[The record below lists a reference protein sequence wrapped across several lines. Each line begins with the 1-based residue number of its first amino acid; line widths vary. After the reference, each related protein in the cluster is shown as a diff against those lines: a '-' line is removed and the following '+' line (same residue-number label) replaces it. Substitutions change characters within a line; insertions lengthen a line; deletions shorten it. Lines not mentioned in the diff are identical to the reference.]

1 MSHPDNS
8 SPAHAYRAGMRRLA
22 AGVCL
27 ITSHREGAFGGMIA
41 TAVTSVSSEPPTLL
55 ICVNRNASLF
65 EMIQDTAS
73 FCVNVLAASAVP
85 IVEQFSSSARRGER
99 FQSGEWTTLASGSPM
114 SAHAL
119 VAFDCHVAKV
129 VDWQTHGI
137 FLGEVR
143 EVVCPDSLVA
153 PLLYMDQR
161 FHQLGELP
169 II

>member
-1 MSHPDNS
+1 MSHPQNH
-8 SPAHAYRAGMRRLA
+8 SPADAYRAGMRRLA

-27 ITSHREGAFGGMIA
+27 ITSHRGDTFGGMIA
-41 TAVTSVSSEPPTLL
+41 TAVTSVSGDPPTLL

-65 EMIQDTAS
+65 AMIQETGA
-73 FCVNVLAASAVP
+73 FCVNVLAATAVP

-99 FQSGEWTTLASGSPM
+99 FQNGEWTTLASGSPM

-119 VAFDCHVAKV
+119 VAFDCEVAKI
-129 VDWQTHGI
+129 VDWQTHAI

-143 EVVCPDSLVA
+143 EVVCPDSVVA

-161 FHQLGELP
+161 FHQLGALP
-169 II
+169 AT